1 MNVFYG
7 VSRTTAPDSIQ
18 FLVNSGETLGGW
30 RKTVGVTVS
39 TISIRVTVST
49 ISMYLI

>member
-7 VSRTTAPDSIQ
+7 ASRTTAPDSTQ

-30 RKTVGVTVS
+30 RKTVGGEEGGAPPG
-39 TISIRVTVST
+39 
-49 ISMYLI
+49 